1 MRHQPP
7 SSSNSSVSVNCGAS
21 TREESGAS
29 SWVTHQDA
37 NTVSATSCSGVGSQ
51 PAIGKPAIVSFSRS
65 ALLVL
70 CALALCALT
79 VWEGIRVGADRTLPG
94 ALARHV
100 NGLAVAISCLSY
112 GHCHGYTSLRS
123 VDQALYDGGL
133 NYSQAAEPAHYVHFL
148 HDASFINQA
157 LQRAASIPEPG
168 TAVNS
173 MGPHEKGLAFFYTL
187 SMVVFGIQLSSLFY
201 GFMLVFFITVV
212 LFAVAFSRDL
222 LAMASLVAACSAM
235 YLTVPVVQGL
245 SPDVNAVHSSRY
257 LPLLG
262 IVPVLH
268 LLLLFERGKIGP
280 LQVVIAAGQASI
292 LFFVMFSR
300 LSGVWMV
307 AGLALW
313 IATRIALSMIRND
326 RRSARTMAY
335 RAIVP
340 GALVGF
346 VAAALVFYPKLAL
359 DPQYLKQDET
369 EYRTFWHHLLV
380 AANFNPARPEVAGVP
395 VEDPEFGRIPGYGD
409 LIAYL
414 LFEKEI
420 ARRGE
425 NLSQYLLDDEAGWP
439 QRTSHRRF
447 DYKWGLYEG
456 VVKSVFLRLVA
467 EHPLYVLESIFF
479 YEPLAIVQE
488 FFTGQFV
495 PPAGALLIVA
505 AAVTICALALSGQ
518 INLAGTTALAWAA
531 LMFFAMSL
539 VPALAS
545 GVMPLRLV
553 EPAFLL
559 YGGASLLGAMFLS
572 RLILAAIGRS
582 RRKCPVPT

>member
-1 MRHQPP
+1 MNYGNYGRLQFAAVDLFH
-7 SSSNSSVSVNCGAS
+7 
-21 TREESGAS
+21 
-29 SWVTHQDA
+29 DA
-37 NTVSATSCSGVGSQ
+37 N
-51 PAIGKPAIVSFSRS
+51 
-65 ALLVL
+65 L
-70 CALALCALT
+70 
-79 VWEGIRVGADRTLPG
+79 
-94 ALARHV
+94 
-100 NGLAVAISCLSY
+100 
-112 GHCHGYTSLRS
+112 
-123 VDQALYDGGL
+123 
-133 NYSQAAEPAHYVHFL
+133 
-148 HDASFINQA
+148 INQA

-173 MGPHEKGLAFFYTL
+173 MGPHEKGLALFYML
-187 SMVVFGIQLSSLFY
+187 SMGMFGIKLSSLFY
-201 GFMLVFFITVV
+201 GFMFVFAVTVG

-222 LAMASLVAACSAM
+222 LALAGLVAACCAM
-235 YLTVPVVQGL
+235 YLIVPVVQEL
-245 SPDVNAVHSSRY
+245 SPDVNAVHGSRY

-268 LLLLFERGKIGP
+268 LLMLFERGELRP
-280 LQVVIAAGQASI
+280 LHAVIAAGQAI
-292 LFFVMFSR
+292 VLFFVIFSR

-307 AGLALW
+307 AGLSLW
-313 IATRIALSMIRND
+313 IVARTAVSMFRD
-326 RRSARTMAY
+326 RRESVRTIVF

-340 GALVGF
+340 AALVGC
-346 VAAALVFYPKLAL
+346 VLAALVLYPKLAL

-395 VEDPEFGRIPGYGD
+395 AVDPEFGQIGGYGD

-425 NLSQYLLDDEAGWP
+425 DLSHYLLDDEAGWP

-447 DYKWGLYEG
+447 DYKWGLYED
-456 VVKSVFLRLVA
+456 VVKNVLLRLIA

-479 YEPLAIVQE
+479 YEPLAIVKE
-488 FFTGQFV
+488 LFAGQFV
-495 PPAGALLIVA
+495 PPAGALLVVVA
-505 AAVTICALALSGQ
+505 AVIVCALALLSPGD
-518 INLAGTTALAWAA
+518 LAGAVALTWAA

-539 VPALAS
+539 LPALAS

-559 YGGASLLGAMFLS
+559 YAGTSLLEVLILR
-572 RLILAAIGRS
+572 RLILAAIGRL
-582 RRKCPVPT
+582 RRRSPVAA

>member
-1 MRHQPP
+1 MEVQ
-7 SSSNSSVSVNCGAS
+7 
-21 TREESGAS
+21 SGA
-29 SWVTHQDA
+29 TALPGHP
-37 NTVSATSCSGVGSQ
+37 TSAALCDGLGSQ
-51 PAIGKPAIVSFSRS
+51 PPIGEPATVSLSRS
-65 ALLVL
+65 VLLVL
-70 CALALCALT
+70 CALTLCALT
-79 VWEGIRVGADRTLPG
+79 VWEGVRTGADRTLPG
-94 ALARHV
+94 ALARHL

-112 GHCHGYTSLRS
+112 SHCHGYTSLRS
-123 VDQALYDGGL
+123 VDQALYDAGL
-133 NYSQAAEPAHYVHFL
+133 NYSNIGGEPSRYIAAL

-157 LQRAASIPEPG
+157 LQRAASIPNPG

-173 MGPHEKGLAFFYTL
+173 MGPHEKGLAFFYAL
-187 SMVVFGIQLSSLFY
+187 SMAVFGIQLSSLFY
-201 GFMLVFFITVV
+201 GFMLVFFVTVG
-212 LFAVAFSRDL
+212 LFAVAFYRDH
-222 LAMASLVAACSAM
+222 LALASLVAACCAM
-235 YLTVPVVQGL
+235 YLIVPVLQEL
-245 SPDVNAVHSSRY
+245 DPDVNAVHGSRY

-268 LLLLFERGKIGP
+268 LFMLFERGKMKP
-280 LQVVIAAGQASI
+280 LQVVTAAAQAGI

-300 LSGVWMV
+300 LSGLWMV
-307 AGLALW
+307 VGLGLW
-313 IATRIALSMIRND
+313 IVARVAVSMLRND
-326 RRSARTMAY
+326 RHTARTMAHQ
-335 RAIVP
+335 AIVP

-346 VAAALVFYPKLAL
+346 VLAALVLYPKFAL

-395 VEDPEFGRIPGYGD
+395 VEDPEFGQIPGYGD

-425 NLSQYLLDDEAGWP
+425 NLSPYLLDDEAGWP

-479 YEPLAIVQE
+479 YEPLAIVKE

-495 PPAGALLIVA
+495 PPASALLVVA
-505 AAVTICALALSGQ
+505 AAIMICALALLGPV
-518 INLAGTTALAWAA
+518 NLAGAAALAWAA

-539 VPALAS
+539 LPALAS

-559 YGGASLLGAMFLS
+559 YAGTSLLGVLILR
-572 RLILAAIGRS
+572 RLILAAIGRL
-582 RRKCPVPT
+582 RRRRSVPI